1 MVVSGLFHRM
11 KRELC
16 LILICCIVL
25 FSLQS
30 KAELTEELPK
40 LIGTVLRVYDGDT
53 IFVNLPNVHPVF
65 GSNLGIRLNNLDTP
79 ELDGACAQEKD
90 LAKKAKDR
98 VAALLPVGSEVTLT
112 NLRRDKYFRVLADVY
127 SQGII
132 SINNT
137 LLMEKLAVPYTGGVK
152 MNWCEQVPTP

>member
-1 MVVSGLFHRM
+1 MNISKLFCCM
-11 KRELC
+11 KREIC
-16 LILICCIVL
+16 LILICCIIF

-30 KAELTEELPK
+30 KAETAEETQK

-79 ELDGACAQEKD
+79 ELDGACVQEKD

-98 VAALLPVGSEVTLT
+98 VVALLPVGSEVTLI

-127 SQGII
+127 TQGII

-152 MNWCEQVPTP
+152 MNWCEQIPTP